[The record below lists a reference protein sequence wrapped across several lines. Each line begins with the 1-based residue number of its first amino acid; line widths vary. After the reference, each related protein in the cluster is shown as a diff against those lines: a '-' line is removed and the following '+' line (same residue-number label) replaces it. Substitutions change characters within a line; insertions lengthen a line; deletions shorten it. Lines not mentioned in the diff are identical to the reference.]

1 MEQSRLGVGLDVDA
15 RMASVVAGRG
25 RPALHFWIYC

>member
-1 MEQSRLGVGLDVDA
+1 MEQSRRRVGLDVDA
-15 RMASVVAGRG
+15 QLTSVVAGRG

>member
-1 MEQSRLGVGLDVDA
+1 MEQSWRRVGLDVDA
-15 RMASVVAGRG
+15 QLTSVVAGG